1 MKNRIRDL
9 RRDRGMTMKELG
21 AILGVSESAIS
32 QYETGKRQP
41 DNETLLRLSEF
52 FGATVGYIL
61 GAEEQKP
68 PEALSDE
75 RFAELFNDLDAR
87 DQDTVLRLMQSMI
100 DARSER

>member
-61 GAEEQKP
+61 GVEEQKP